1 VRFRSARS
9 PLEALVE
16 AETLLRRLRGGVFQL
31 RPHVIAR
38 CFYSLLVLGRPNMS
52 SSTAQLAERSA
63 LIARILV
70 TEEDLKAFQRHLEDG
85 ECVEPLLL

>member
-1 VRFRSARS
+1 
-9 PLEALVE
+9 
-16 AETLLRRLRGGVFQL
+16 
-31 RPHVIAR
+31 
-38 CFYSLLVLGRPNMS
+38 LLVLGRPNMS